1 MSSKVYTAFVNKTQ
15 KQIDEVQRQVSLMKN
30 INFLS
35 FLSLTFEQVL
45 SPANTQKLLAQIDE
59 MYMKLNQLRGKVK
72 SALNTYAIVKQS
84 EDREYETEFE
94 TDDSNK
100 SAFFSN
106 LLNLLEQIN
115 FIEHE
120 LNSKDIR
127 YFINKKNKKIS
138 ELELGYENEDNI
150 DWEELNIKI

>member
-1 MSSKVYTAFVNKTQ
+1 MSGKVYTIFIDKTQ
-15 KQIDEVQRQVSLMKN
+15 KQINEIHRQVGLMEN

-35 FLSLTFEQVL
+35 FLSLALEKVL
-45 SPANTQKLLAQIDE
+45 FSANTQKSLAQIDE

-72 SALNTYAIVKQS
+72 SALNTYAVVNQS
-84 EDREYETEFE
+84 KAQEHEIELK

-100 SAFFSN
+100 SAFFSD

-115 FIEHE
+115 FIEQE
-120 LNSKDIR
+120 LSSKDIR
-127 YFINKKNKKIS
+127 CFINQNNRIS
-138 ELELGYENEDNI
+138 KSEIACKDKESI